1 MPIDFDASGEIPDEP
16 EWEEIYQDEED
27 DILPEDSEENL
38 QNRVD
43 FGEVPSLDEI
53 VESYRRQQ
61 YYSYQAA
68 TSNQTEW
75 TFTSDTNMTSVPF
88 VPEYLEEG
96 EEVPITEPAPNEY
109 GHVRPAPYPSEFA
122 VTTGCL
128 VLTSTSRR
136 ASSERGVSPGYI
148 LQVSVWEMRP
158 AFVRSAY
165 SRLKEWMVENGFGFS
180 HVTNEYYTEGD
191 ANASIPYFFTL
202 CDINDRNAI
211 DPAELLSQPDC
222 SCGEELEYPTL
233 KCPAC
238 DAFTYCGSCRHFS
251 DEVRYDNNHGTH
263 CRNCSVVCENED
275 CESGYFHVNNQRCPS
290 CNPSV
295 RCRSCPRQIY
305 TNDEGTYIIVPDTRT
320 GEEYMVCSRCV
331 DGLCHSCFVVESP
344 ENIIVDEGHQCVN
357 CISKNSDEEWDGN
370 SELENSELAIPTI
383 PGREV
388 IRLVGVEIEGAN
400 GEILSGREGGNVLA
414 RTLYD
419 NGLSRLYEMGGYH
432 SGNTRNLVHVERDSS
447 VDWELVIGPLN
458 VAESQHVDIL
468 NRSVK
473 VVRSL
478 INEKSLKLDMRA
490 GLHIHVGA
498 DRVPFHNAYNLHKLY
513 MYMEDF
519 LYRFGAA
526 KWPYHRSINRRGRDQ
541 AGKSPIAEG
550 KLNFA
555 RTFSGQRYYGLSFD
569 NYFARYFE
577 QCGCGARTYG
587 LFDECT
593 CDLGKCTFEFRLF
606 NTTANT
612 VKLHAYL
619 AICQALVAKA
629 IDMDEIKDTSKYP
642 ALDFVKS
649 RVPDMNSSTK
659 RKMNREW
666 EKRIVFVNE
675 QLPLTPEEKKSIHY
689 CIMNSE
695 MGKLVT
701 NADILLETEDN

>member
-1 MPIDFDASGEIPDEP
+1 MPIDFDNFGEIPDEP
-16 EWEEIYQDEED
+16 EWEEEYQDEED
-27 DILPEDSEENL
+27 DILPEDDE
-38 QNRVD
+38 Q
-43 FGEVPSLDEI
+43 EVVVTNIPSF
-53 VESYRRQQ
+53 
-61 YYSYQAA
+61 A
-68 TSNQTEW
+68 TSSIPTEW
-75 TFTSDTNMTSVPF
+75 TFTTSTTSTPIQYEFEAQDT
-88 VPEYLEEG
+88 EEEG
-96 EEVPITEPAPNEY
+96 EEVPITEPVPNEY

-122 VTTGCL
+122 ELTGCFVLTPSARRVTT
-128 VLTSTSRR
+128 
-136 ASSERGVSPGYI
+136 ERGVNSGNI
-148 LQVSVWEMRP
+148 FQVSVWEMRP
-158 AFVRSAY
+158 DQVKNAFTKM
-165 SRLKEWMVENGFGFS
+165 KEWLLENGFGFS
-180 HVTNEYYTEGD
+180 NITTEYYQED
-191 ANASIPYFFTL
+191 AVNANIGYYFVL
-202 CDINDRNAI
+202 CDINTSGAI
-211 DPAELLSQPDC
+211 DPFELLSQPDC
-222 SCGEELEYPTL
+222 SCGEELTYPTL

-238 DAFTYCGSCRHFS
+238 ESYLYCGSCRSFS
-251 DEVRYDNNHGTH
+251 EEVQYDETNGTY
-263 CRNCSVVCENED
+263 CTNCSVRCENED
-275 CESGYFHVNNQRCPS
+275 CEIQYFHANNQRCPS

-295 RCRSCPRQIY
+295 RCRSCPRLIY
-305 TNDEGTYIIVPDTRT
+305 LNEDDGHGSIDNEDT
-320 GEEYMVCSRCV
+320 GEVYMFCSHCLPGV
-331 DGLCHSCFVVESP
+331 CHSCFCVESP
-344 ENIIVDEGHQCVN
+344 ENILEDEGHQCVS
-357 CISKNSDEEWDGN
+357 CVSRNSDEEWDGN

-400 GEILSGREGGNVLA
+400 GEITRGRDGGNVLA
-414 RTLYD
+414 RSLYEA
-419 NGLSRLYEMGGYH
+419 GLSRMYEMSGYH
-432 SGNTRNLVHVERDSS
+432 SGSSRNLVHVERDSS
-447 VDWELVIGPLN
+447 VDWEMVIGPIN
-458 VAESQHVDIL
+458 VAESQHVDVL

-478 INEKSLKLDMRA
+478 INDKTLKLDMRA

-541 AGKSPIAEG
+541 AGKSPIVEG

-619 AICQALVAKA
+619 AMCQALVAKA
-629 IDMDEIKDTSKYP
+629 IDMEEIKNTLEYP
-642 ALDFVKS
+642 TLDFVKS
-649 RVPDMNSSTK
+649 RVSDMNASTR